1 MDASKRNFFKKRPNN
16 QFKRK
21 GVVGIK
27 KGNWSNSS
35 REQSFGNSQPADTVY
50 RILCP
55 SRKIGGVIGKGGNIV
70 KSLREETQA
79 KITVADTIPG
89 SEERVIIIYSSPTKI
104 AKKVNKDDDSAAE
117 TKKESMEPHCAA
129 QDALLKVHD
138 RIIEEDL
145 FGGMASDDD
154 NENSTVTARLLVP
167 NNMVGCLLGKR
178 GDVIQRLRS
187 ETGANIRVLPA
198 DRLPPCAMN
207 TDELVQFGTVGC
219 LFLLSLDEV
228 GTSSDILRQEHQ
240 GLLSPATKFILSRSQ
255 ERGMNFPLKAHWKLV
270 DIVFTNAWFR
280 YIVIEK
286 GRFDYPSM
294 AMTFRV
300 QISGKPNVAKRA
312 LYEVSTLLHQNPRKD
327 KPPSSFPQAY
337 GGQNFHSPPAPM
349 ADMHPLGNS
358 SWPARN
364 SSLHGMPSTPW
375 MGGYGDQPS
384 RMGSGSINSCP
395 PGQMGE
401 VSAEFSMK
409 ILCSAGKIGGVIGK
423 GGFNVKQLQQET
435 GASIHVEDAPTD
447 SDERV
452 IRASA
457 FEGLWNPRS
466 QTIDAILQLQNKTS
480 EFSEKGTITTR
491 LLVPSS
497 KVGCILGQGGHVI
510 NEMRRRTQADIRVY
524 SKDDKPKCASED
536 EELVQ
541 ISGNFGVAKD
551 ALTEIASR
559 LRART
564 LRDANV
570 GAEPAPVGP
579 VQLVGAAGGLPSRGP
594 LPSGPVGAGIS
605 GGYEPFRGGYD
616 YEPQSYPPPPS
627 APPPSATGYPNM
639 NSAFEARI
647 PNKAVGSVMGTGGS
661 NIPNV
666 GEVVGARVKL
676 QDPHPGSSECIV
688 DIRGSSEHLISAH
701 GTYQSFMTSGQSM
714 KVQPSSYQNI
724 NPQQSSYQTM
734 SSHQSS
740 YQNMNT
746 QQSPYHSVNAQQS
759 PYQNINP
766 QQSSYP
772 MHTHQGAGTNPHITP
787 TQSSYYSS
795 SAQQGTYPY

>member
-1 MDASKRNFFKKRPNN
+1 MDVNKRNYFKKRPNN

-21 GVVGIK
+21 GGSIK
-27 KGNWSNSS
+27 KGKWIDSS
-35 REQSFGNSQPADTVY
+35 HEQSLGNSQPADTVY

-70 KSLREETQA
+70 KALREETQA
-79 KITVADTIPG
+79 KITVADSVPG

-104 AKKVNKDDDSAAE
+104 SRKNTDEDSAAE
-117 TKKESMEPHCAA
+117 TEKESMEPHCAA

-154 NENSTVTARLLVP
+154 NENNTVSARLLVP

-187 ETGANIRVLPA
+187 ETGANLRVLPA
-198 DRLPPCAMN
+198 DRLPRCAMS
-207 TDELVQFGTVGC
+207 TDEL
-219 LFLLSLDEV
+219 
-228 GTSSDILRQEHQ
+228 
-240 GLLSPATKFILSRSQ
+240 
-255 ERGMNFPLKAHWKLV
+255 
-270 DIVFTNAWFR
+270 
-280 YIVIEK
+280 
-286 GRFDYPSM
+286 
-294 AMTFRV
+294 V
-300 QISGKPNVAKRA
+300 QISGKPEVAKRA

-327 KPPSSFPQAY
+327 KPPSSFPVAY
-337 GGQNFHSPPAPM
+337 GDQSFHPPAAPM
-349 ADMHPLGNS
+349 PNMHPPANS
-358 SWPARN
+358 AWPPRN
-364 SSLHGMPSTPW
+364 SSSHGIPPSPW

-384 RMGSGSINSCP
+384 GFGPGGFNGDP
-395 PGQMGE
+395 PAQRE
-401 VSAEFSMK
+401 ASAEFSMK

-435 GASIHVEDAPTD
+435 GASIHVEDASTE

-452 IRASA
+452 IRVSA

-551 ALTEIASR
+551 ALAEVASR
-559 LRART
+559 LRVRT

-570 GAEPAPVGP
+570 GAEPASVGP
-579 VQLVGAAGGLPSRGP
+579 AQRLGSAGSLQGRGP
-594 LPSGPVGAGIS
+594 PPSAPVRVGIS
-605 GGYEPFRGGYD
+605 GGYEPLRGGYD
-616 YEPQSYPPPPS
+616 YEPRSYPG
-627 APPPSATGYPNM
+627 PPSATGYPNV
-639 NSAFEARI
+639 NSALEARI
-647 PNKAVGSVMGTGGS
+647 PNNAVSSITGTRGS
-661 NIPNV
+661 NMSNV
-666 GEVVGARVKL
+666 GEVIGTRVKI
-676 QDPHPGSSECIV
+676 QDPQSGGSECIV
-688 DIRGSSEHLISAH
+688 DIRRSSEHLTSAH
-701 GTYQSFMTSGQSM
+701 SIYQSFMTSAGHNM
-714 KVQPSSYQNI
+714 NAQPVPYQNMGA
-724 NPQQSSYQTM
+724 PQSSYQDM
-734 SSHQSS
+734 GAPQSLYQNIGALQSS
-740 YQNMNT
+740 YQSLNS
-746 QQSPYHSVNAQQS
+746 QQSPYHNINAQKS
-759 PYQNINP
+759 PYQNISA

-772 MHTHQGAGTNPHITP
+772 INSQHGVYPNNPAP
-787 TQSSYYSS
+787 PSNYY
-795 SAQQGTYPY
+795 

>member
-104 AKKVNKDDDSAAE
+104 AKEQNKDDDSAAE

-138 RIIEEDL
+138 RIIDEDL

-207 TDELVQFGTVGC
+207 TDEL
-219 LFLLSLDEV
+219 
-228 GTSSDILRQEHQ
+228 
-240 GLLSPATKFILSRSQ
+240 
-255 ERGMNFPLKAHWKLV
+255 
-270 DIVFTNAWFR
+270 
-280 YIVIEK
+280 
-286 GRFDYPSM
+286 
-294 AMTFRV
+294 V

-627 APPPSATGYPNM
+627 ATGYPYM

-666 GEVVGARVKL
+666 GEVAGARVKL

-759 PYQNINP
+759 PYQSINP

>member
-55 SRKIGGVIGKGGNIV
+55 SRKIGGVIGKAGNIV

-104 AKKVNKDDDSAAE
+104 AKTQNKDDDSAAE

-154 NENSTVTARLLVP
+154 NENSTITARLLVP

-207 TDELVQFGTVGC
+207 TDEMV
-219 LFLLSLDEV
+219 
-228 GTSSDILRQEHQ
+228 QEHQ

-255 ERGMNFPLKAHWKLV
+255 ERGMNFPLKARWKLV

-579 VQLVGAAGGLPSRGP
+579 VQLVGVAGGLPSRGP

-627 APPPSATGYPNM
+627 AMGYPNM

-666 GEVVGARVKL
+666 GEVAGARVKL

-724 NPQQSSYQTM
+724 NPQQSSCQTM

-746 QQSPYHSVNAQQS
+746 QQSPYHRVNAQQS